1 MQGWT
6 STKFMFLVLIL
17 NPKHQPWQG
26 NILVRENIIINM
38 VDTGI
43 LISFHN
49 YWTEPTLQHVHL
61 IVIYKVCEI
70 LSIIIANISQFD
82 NFLKYFWFNW
92 NWAFAWMV
100 CVVSSAKRVLFS
112 LAWSG
117 KNQTWLPWINFRFWL
132 AEILEIYMIKMM
144 YLKSYTRNRQLICRR
159 WAILVSEVTTL
170 LEPKKCMK
178 DCSFICMR

>member
-1 MQGWT
+1 MMQGWT

-17 NPKHQPWQG
+17 NPKRRPWQDKL
-26 NILVRENIIINM
+26 IVRDTIIINM

-82 NFLKYFWFNW
+82 NFLKKFWFNW
-92 NWAFAWMV
+92 NWALQEWFVW
-100 CVVSSAKRVLFS
+100 CLLQNVSYSVLLDLVKINMATMDNFPF
-112 LAWSG
+112 LIGW
-117 KNQTWLPWINFRFWL
+117 NFRNLQHYPTWYKWYIWSPIQ
-132 AEILEIYMIKMM
+132 EIL
-144 YLKSYTRNRQLICRR
+144 N
-159 WAILVSEVTTL
+159 
-170 LEPKKCMK
+170 
-178 DCSFICMR
+178 